1 MVVVRHGLKNAVLP
15 ILTVSGWQFGRL
27 FGGTVVIETIF
38 LIPGMGRILIEAIFH
53 RDYPMIQ
60 AEIVIIGVAIVTI
73 NLFVDLLYGL
83 LDPRIR
89 YA

>member
-1 MVVVRHGLKNAVLP
+1 MP
-15 ILTVSGWQFGRL
+15 ILTSSGWQFGRL

-38 LIPGMGRILIEAIFH
+38 LIPGMGRIVIEAVQH
-53 RDYPMIQ
+53 RDFPLIQ
-60 AEIVIIGVAIVTI
+60 AAIVIIGLAIISI
-73 NLFVDLLYGL
+73 NLFVDLLYGW